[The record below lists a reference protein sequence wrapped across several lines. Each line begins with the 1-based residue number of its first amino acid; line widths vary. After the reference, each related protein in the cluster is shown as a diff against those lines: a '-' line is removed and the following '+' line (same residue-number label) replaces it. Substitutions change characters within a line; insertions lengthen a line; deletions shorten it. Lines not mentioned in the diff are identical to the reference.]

1 MKSYKIGELATTVN
15 LKIDT
20 IRYYEKIELIPAPE
34 RQDNGYRIYSEKYVE
49 ILEFIKLC
57 KNNGFRLKEIQEI
70 MNLLKASNRDD
81 NELKSVIV
89 KKVNELDAKVEEL
102 LSLKNQLNEIYES
115 CNAKGCT
122 LENFLKE

>member
-1 MKSYKIGELATTVN
+1 MKSYKIGELARTVN

-34 RQDNGYRIYSEKYVE
+34 RQDNEYRIYSEKYVE

-102 LSLKNQLNEIYES
+102 LFLKDQLNEIYEN
-115 CNAKGCT
+115 CNTKGCT